1 MSRGATLSI
10 LGLYQWDEHIL
21 DGMQLPIGID
31 RDLLVP
37 DLLSECAE
45 LEILYPNP
53 DTFKTILA
61 AWSGHRKPV
70 WQRMVDASNLTYN
83 PIENYDRME
92 DWTDTGTGQST
103 GELKNY
109 SAGYNPNNLG
119 TPPGMVQQEQ
129 SNSTGNS
136 TGSSTH
142 KGRTHGNIGTTT
154 SQMMLEQELAVAD
167 KLDIYNYI
175 IRDFKNRFC
184 IPLF

>member
-21 DGMQLPIGID
+21 DNMQLPSGID

-53 DTFKTILA
+53 DTFKTILK

-70 WQRMVDASNLTYN
+70 WQRMVDASKLQYN

-92 DWTDTGTGQST
+92 EWTDTGSGNSS
-103 GELKNY
+103 GEAKNY
-109 SAGYNPNNLG
+109 VAGYNPNNLG
-119 TPPGMVQQEQ
+119 NPPGMVEQ
-129 SNSTGNS
+129 DRTNSTANNS
-136 TGSSTH
+136 GSSH
-142 KGRTHGNIGTTT
+142 HSGRTHGNIGVTT
-154 SQMMLEQELAVAD
+154 SQQMLEQELSVAN

-175 IRDFKNRFC
+175 IRDFKTRFC
-184 IPLF
+184 IPLW